1 MVNATS
7 LAVTRGTG
15 QRLGEN
21 CKEPDIIR
29 SGTNGEFLACQ
40 PISDVCYWRI
50 YKYDN
55 SSSTVGNISQEEYKH
70 QPKHSV
76 SHHTPPNTCTVR
88 FRHNS
93 LLHDPDRDELLLFMF
108 DERGDSC
115 NQQYEKG
122 ATVWIDCWNSTS
134 MQGSG
139 VATTDIT
146 DPKPWNSNHVGQSNR
161 LKPQYIDS
169 CYDTTN
175 DRVIVVFTDQDQ
187 SNKTF
192 IMAGTNNG
200 KSSASMSWGTPVELD
215 SSECS
220 SVQCVFD
227 PNQEKV
233 LVSYGDP
240 GDSNKFKW
248 VLCTVNSS
256 NNSVS
261 IGTVFTDTHIWDTS
275 DYNTTER
282 GGPVYDEVRKR
293 YVRFYRK
300 DADMN
305 NGYLFAAKTSSS
317 TTTPG
322 EFIGF
327 SNAVVSSGAAAAID
341 ITGSVNESQSSL
353 TTGSKYYVN
362 NQGGLQTTA
371 DNPSR
376 YAGIAASATKIIVKG

>member
-1 MVNATS
+1 MFTQDEANGSCTMQYDK
-7 LAVTRGTG
+7 G
-15 QRLGEN
+15 Q
-21 CKEPDIIR
+21 
-29 SGTNGEFLACQ
+29 
-40 PISDVCYWRI
+40 
-50 YKYDN
+50 
-55 SSSTVGNISQEEYKH
+55 
-70 QPKHSV
+70 
-76 SHHTPPNTCTVR
+76 
-88 FRHNS
+88 
-93 LLHDPDRDELLLFMF
+93 
-108 DERGDSC
+108 
-115 NQQYEKG
+115 
-122 ATVWIDCWNSTS
+122 TVWLDIWNSTDFNTT
-134 MQGSG
+134 G
-139 VATTDIT
+139 VASPKIT
-146 DPKPWNSNHVGQSNR
+146 RPKPWNTNHVGMTNR
-161 LKPQYIDS
+161 LQARYINS

-175 DRVIVVFTDQDQ
+175 DRVVVVFCDEDQ
-187 SNKTF
+187 SDKTY

-200 KSSASMSWGTPVELD
+200 KSSASISWGTPVELD
-215 SSECS
+215 ANECY

-275 DYNTTER
+275 DYNSNER
-282 GGPVYDEVRKR
+282 GGPVYDAINKR

-327 SNAVVSSGAAAAID
+327 SNAVVSSGAAASID
-341 ITGSVNESQSSL
+341 ITGSVNENQSSL